1 MSTRSL
7 IGVVASLLLMASIG
21 LFLRDTGERDG
32 GPQPRR
38 RVAIAILMTHPSLD
52 AIVENMKDVLAEH
65 GYREGES
72 IEYDLRN
79 ANGDQNVAAV
89 VVRELDRRGP
99 DVLVAITTPM
109 AQVAAKEARSPVVFS
124 AVTDPVGAGVVESL
138 DVPVEN
144 ITGVSDAWPY
154 RSQLALIREI
164 MPDAKRL
171 GVVFN
176 PGEAASQFGI
186 ARIRELAPGRDFEI
200 VEVPVANTQEILSA
214 LRIRIADLSAVYL
227 SSDNTVTNGLPA
239 ALKVS
244 LDHGVPLFVGDSGTV
259 ENGGLATVSVG
270 YAGVGRSTG
279 ELVARVLRGE
289 RRIPV
294 VVAESDEKVFLNME
308 TATRLGVAIP
318 YAVRDRAVEIY
329 GMPWSE

>member
-1 MSTRSL
+1 MSIRNPIRAAAAILLAMSL
-7 IGVVASLLLMASIG
+7 G
-21 LFLRDTGERDG
+21 LFLAASWGRDE
-32 GPQPRR
+32 GPRPAK
-38 RVAIAILMTHPSLD
+38 RVAIATLMTHPSLD
-52 AIVENMKDVLAEH
+52 AVVENMKEVLVEH

-79 ANGDQNVAAV
+79 ANGDQNAATT

-109 AQVAAKEARSPVVFS
+109 AQVAAKGARSPVVFS

-138 DVPVEN
+138 DVPMES
-144 ITGVSDAWPY
+144 ITGVRDAWPY
-154 RSQLALIREI
+154 RSQLALFREI
-164 MPDAKRL
+164 TPDARRL

-176 PGEAASQFGI
+176 PGEAASQYGI
-186 ARIRELAPGRDFEI
+186 VRIRELAPERGFEV
-200 VEVPVANTQEILSA
+200 VEIPVGNTQEILGA
-214 LRIRIADLSAVYL
+214 LRVRIADVDAVYL

-244 LDHGVPLFVGDSGTV
+244 FDHGVPIFVGDSGTV

-294 VVAESDEKVFLNME
+294 VVADSEEVFLNME

-318 YAVRDRAVEIY
+318 RAVRDRAAEIY
-329 GMPWSE
+329 GVPWSE